1 VAIARSQSSRDRGKP
16 AQWIVSTWTRG
27 GNVPD
32 VIIRLRATPASVSPV
47 FSFGCGSHDG
57 TPACDL
63 GAVDA
68 SSAVRQLKAQVT
80 VPVGATAVRSVRLV
94 VMGSAAHLPTDPYA
108 AAAVTITA
116 APPPTPPP
124 GSPTPT
130 VSPVLT
136 FSPLPVGTLPGVQ
149 AAANGAG
156 PTLSPGGNAGNL
168 FPTLALAKGAKG
180 KKASTRVVA
189 NVSALPG
196 GASVIAAQL
205 VGLLALGLGFLLAVT
220 RMTVRRRPSQRAA
233 KAPDTD
239 NPDTDNTAAS
249 DTSAKADP
257 PEE

>member
-16 AQWIVSTWTRG
+16 AQWIVSAWTRG

-32 VIIRLRATPASVSPV
+32 VIIRLRATPTTVSPV

-68 SSAVRQLKAQVT
+68 NSAVRQLKAEVT
-80 VPVGATAVRSVRLV
+80 VPVSATAVRSVRLV

-124 GSPTPT
+124 GAPTPT
-130 VSPVLT
+130 ASPYLT

-149 AAANGAG
+149 AAAAG
-156 PTLSPGGNAGNL
+156 SSPTLSPGGNAGNL

-180 KKASTRVVA
+180 KKANTRVVA

-220 RMTVRRRPSQRAA
+220 RMTVRRRPAPRAA
-233 KAPDTD
+233 KAADD
-239 NPDTDNTAAS
+239 AS
-249 DTSAKADP
+249 DTSGNANA
-257 PEE
+257 PEA